1 MGTDVAAGTQD
12 SAALS
17 KIRHDLKTPLNQII
31 GYAEMLLEDAGA
43 AQCGDAETSLR
54 RLLDSAQAC
63 LEVQNR
69 LLGRNPQEVRAEHL
83 SELKE
88 DQTARSMYM
97 GEILSELRVNQAPEE
112 WADDLDRLSTAASHL
127 GTLAREAPARWA
139 QSAAP
144 LRTEPQSTEPGS
156 SAGNGSENQTA
167 RGHSKRD
174 AAGTS
179 QTAARQKAR
188 RTERPEA
195 ALWLPGS
202 DSAATADEPHRRSGG
217 RILVVDD
224 NAANR
229 DMLTRRLDRE
239 GYSVDAAANGREALA
254 KLEAENFDLV
264 LLDIVM
270 PELDGFAVL
279 QSIRADPRWQEVAV
293 IMISALD
300 EIRSVVRCIEM
311 GAEDYLPKPF
321 DPVLL
326 RARIGAILDRKR
338 MRDEE
343 RLRTAQVQSALQE
356 AERQKRVA
364 EDTLRNILPGKIAQ
378 QLQSSG
384 TVEPMYFEDV
394 TIGFTDFVG
403 FTLAT
408 EKLAA
413 EEIVGLLHE
422 YFTAFDRIVARYG
435 LEKMKTIG
443 DSYMFASG
451 MPDRRP
457 SHPVDAVLAALEMVE
472 AVKTMA
478 RPKEGIE
485 WQMRVGLHTGPV
497 IAGVVGI
504 HKFAFDVW
512 GDSVNFSSRLE
523 SSGAPNRVNLSERTY
538 SRVKDFIRCTP
549 RGRVTTKDGREVD
562 MFFADGVYDKLID
575 SVEEGIPA
583 AFARRYR
590 IYFQQPVRA
599 FPGYLLR

>member
-1 MGTDVAAGTQD
+1 METEIVEGPLAP
-12 SAALS
+12 AALS
-17 KIRHDLKTPLNQII
+17 KIRHDLKTPLNHII
-31 GYAEMLLEDAGA
+31 GYAEMLLEDAEA
-43 AQCGDAETSLR
+43 AGRAEAETALR
-54 RLLDSAQAC
+54 RLLDSAQTC
-63 LEVQNR
+63 LEVQGR
-69 LLGRNPQEVRAEHL
+69 LLTREPEELRPEHFQ
-83 SELKE
+83 ELKE
-88 DQTARSMYM
+88 DQTARSVYM
-97 GEILSELRVNQAPEE
+97 GEILAELRAEPASRE
-112 WADDLDRLSTAASHL
+112 WAQDLDKLGIAVCNLGMLAEKVSAKWTQGENPPVEAS
-127 GTLAREAPARWA
+127 APRVEG
-139 QSAAP
+139 P
-144 LRTEPQSTEPGS
+144 VP
-156 SAGNGSENQTA
+156 
-167 RGHSKRD
+167 
-174 AAGTS
+174 
-179 QTAARQKAR
+179 
-188 RTERPEA
+188 

-202 DSAATADEPHRRSGG
+202 EAESEPRARTGG

-224 NAANR
+224 NAGNR
-229 DMLTRRLDRE
+229 DMLSRRLERE
-239 GYSVDAAANGREALA
+239 GYSVDTAENGREALE
-254 KLEAENFDLV
+254 KLEAGGFDLV

-279 QSIRADPRWQEVAV
+279 QSIRAHQRWKEVAV

-338 MRDEE
+338 LRDEE
-343 RLRTAQVQSALQE
+343 RLRTAQMERAFQE
-356 AERQKRVA
+356 AERQKLVA
-364 EDTLRNILPGKIAQ
+364 EAMLRNILPGKVAAE
-378 QLQSSG
+378 LQSLG
-384 TVEPMYFEDV
+384 TVQPMYFEDV

-422 YFTAFDRIVARYG
+422 YFTAFDRIVSRYG

-443 DSYMFASG
+443 DSYMFVSG

-472 AVKTMA
+472 TVRTMA
-478 RPKEGIE
+478 RPEEGIE

-512 GDSVNFSSRLE
+512 GDSVNFSSRME

-538 SRVKDFIRCTP
+538 SRVKDFVRCTP
-549 RGRVTTKDGREVD
+549 RGRVITKDGREAD
-562 MFFADGVYDKLID
+562 MFFAEGVYEKLID
-575 SVEEGIPA
+575 SVVEGIPA

-590 IYFQQPVRA
+590 IYFQQAVRA
-599 FPGYLLR
+599 FPSFLLQPESRP

>member
-1 MGTDVAAGTQD
+1 METEVAAPSAR

-17 KIRHDLKTPLNQII
+17 KIRHDFKTPLNQII
-31 GYAEMLLEDAGA
+31 GYAEMLLEDATA
-43 AQCGDAETSLR
+43 AGRTSAASALR
-54 RLLDSAQAC
+54 RLVDSAQAC
-63 LEVQNR
+63 LEVQER
-69 LLGRNPQEVRAEHL
+69 LLIPQPDAQVAAHL
-83 SELKE
+83 AELKE
-88 DQTARSMYM
+88 DQTGRSIYM
-97 GEILSELRVNQAPEE
+97 QEILRELRADPASGE
-112 WADDLDRLSTAASHL
+112 WTQDLDK
-127 GTLAREAPARWA
+127 LAVAVSNLEALA
-139 QSAAP
+139 QDAP
-144 LRTEPQSTEPGS
+144 LRWQPSLEPGPAAIAEVHNS
-156 SAGNGSENQTA
+156 APMNGTHAGAPSTPLLTELSAGVSE
-167 RGHSKRD
+167 S
-174 AAGTS
+174 
-179 QTAARQKAR
+179 
-188 RTERPEA
+188 RTERNA
-195 ALWLPGS
+195 VA
-202 DSAATADEPHRRSGG
+202 GG

-229 DMLTRRLDRE
+229 DMLSRRLERE
-239 GYSVDAAANGREALA
+239 GCSVDTAANGLEALD
-254 KLEAENFDLV
+254 KLQSGSFDLV

-279 QSIRADPRWQEVAV
+279 QRIRADARWKEVAV

-300 EIRSVVRCIEM
+300 EIKSVVRCIEM

-338 MRDEE
+338 LRDEE
-343 RLRTAQVQSALQE
+343 RLRTAQMETAFQE

-364 EDTLRNILPGKIAQ
+364 EEMLRNILPAKIAGE
-378 QLQSSG
+378 LQDRGS
-384 TVEPMYFEDV
+384 VEPMYFEDV

-422 YFTAFDRIVARYG
+422 YFTAFDRIVSRYG
-435 LEKMKTIG
+435 LEKLKTIG
-443 DSYMFASG
+443 DSYMFVSG

-472 AVKTMA
+472 VVRKMA
-478 RPKEGIE
+478 RPDEGIE
-485 WQMRVGLHTGPV
+485 WQMRVGLHTGPL

-512 GDSVNFSSRLE
+512 GDSVNFSSRIE

-549 RGRVTTKDGREVD
+549 RGRIVTKDGREAD
-562 MFFADGVYDKLID
+562 MFFADGIHEKLTD
-575 SVEEGIPA
+575 SPVDGVPS

-590 IYFQQPVRA
+590 IYFQQNVRA
-599 FPGYLLR
+599 FPAFLLPTR

>member
-1 MGTDVAAGTQD
+1 MEIELVPGAQEA
-12 SAALS
+12 SALS
-17 KIRHDLKTPLNQII
+17 APAVLKKIRHDLKTPLNQII
-31 GYAEMLLEDAGA
+31 GYAEMLLEDAAGRSE
-43 AQCGDAETSLR
+43 AETALR

-63 LEVQNR
+63 LEVQSR
-69 LLGRNPQEVRAEHL
+69 LLTRQPEELRPEHFQ
-83 SELKE
+83 ELKE
-88 DQTARSMYM
+88 DQTARSVYM
-97 GEILSELRVNQAPEE
+97 GEILAELRAEPASEE
-112 WADDLDRLSTAASHL
+112 WAHDLDRLGIAVSNL
-127 GTLAREAPARWA
+127 GTLAHRLSAQGTLVEDAGPLEAPI
-139 QSAAP
+139 AP
-144 LRTEPQSTEPGS
+144 
-156 SAGNGSENQTA
+156 
-167 RGHSKRD
+167 
-174 AAGTS
+174 
-179 QTAARQKAR
+179 
-188 RTERPEA
+188 
-195 ALWLPGS
+195 LWLPGS
-202 DSAATADEPHRRSGG
+202 ESSGAAQPGNEPTARAGG

-224 NAANR
+224 NAGNR
-229 DMLTRRLDRE
+229 DMLSRRLERE
-239 GYSVDAAANGREALA
+239 GYSVDTAEDGRQALE
-254 KLEAENFDLV
+254 KLETGSFDLV

-279 QSIRADPRWQEVAV
+279 QSIRANQRWKEVAV

-300 EIRSVVRCIEM
+300 EIKSVVRCIEM

-338 MRDEE
+338 LRDEE
-343 RLRTAQVQSALQE
+343 RLRTAQVETALQE
-356 AERQKRVA
+356 AERQKQVA
-364 EDTLRNILPGKIAQ
+364 EGMLRNILPAKIAQ
-378 QLQSSG
+378 ELQSAG

-403 FTLAT
+403 FTIAT

-422 YFTAFDRIVARYG
+422 YFTAFDRIVSRYG

-443 DSYMFASG
+443 DSYMFVSG

-472 AVKTMA
+472 TVRTMA
-478 RPKEGIE
+478 RPNEGIE

-512 GDSVNFSSRLE
+512 GDSVNFSSRME

-538 SRVKDFIRCTP
+538 SRVKDFVRCTP
-549 RGRVTTKDGREVD
+549 RGRVLTKDGREAE
-562 MFFADGVYDKLID
+562 MFFADGVYEKLID
-575 SVEEGIPA
+575 AGVEGIPG

-590 IYFQQPVRA
+590 IYFQRAVHA
-599 FPGYLLR
+599 FPAFLLRPESHP

>member
-1 MGTDVAAGTQD
+1 MEIEIAAGPPG
-12 SAALS
+12 SASLS

-31 GYAEMLLEDAGA
+31 GYGEMLLEDAGA
-43 AQCGDAETSLR
+43 AGRVDAETALR

-63 LEVQNR
+63 LEVQHR
-69 LLGRNPQEVRAEHL
+69 LLTKEPDELRAEHFE
-83 SELKE
+83 ELKE
-88 DQTARSMYM
+88 DQTARSVYM
-97 GEILSELRVNQAPEE
+97 AEILAELRAEPASSE
-112 WADDLDRLSTAASHL
+112 WAGDLDRLGTAVSNL
-127 GTLAREAPARWA
+127 GTLAREAPGKWTQAE
-139 QSAAP
+139 QQQVDAP
-144 LRTEPQSTEPGS
+144 RVAVPEP
-156 SAGNGSENQTA
+156 
-167 RGHSKRD
+167 
-174 AAGTS
+174 
-179 QTAARQKAR
+179 
-188 RTERPEA
+188 
-195 ALWLPGS
+195 ALWLPEPESAIVS
-202 DSAATADEPHRRSGG
+202 DDAARRVPPVGG

-229 DMLTRRLDRE
+229 DMLSRRLYRE
-239 GYSVDAAANGREALA
+239 GYSVETASNGREALQ
-254 KLEAENFDLV
+254 KLEDGGFDLV

-279 QSIRADPRWQEVAV
+279 QRIRAEPRWKEVAV
-293 IMISALD
+293 IMISAVD
-300 EIRSVVRCIEM
+300 EIHSVVRCIEM

-338 MRDEE
+338 LRDEE
-343 RLRTAQVQSALQE
+343 RLRTAQMETAFKE
-356 AERQKRVA
+356 AKRQKQVS
-364 EDTLRNILPGKIAQ
+364 EDMLRNILPAKIADE
-378 QLQSSG
+378 LQNRG

-422 YFTAFDRIVARYG
+422 YFTAFDRIVSRYG

-443 DSYMFASG
+443 DSYMFVSG

-472 AVKTMA
+472 TVRAMA
-478 RPKEGIE
+478 RPEEGIE

-512 GDSVNFSSRLE
+512 GDSVNFSSRVE

-538 SRVKDFIRCTP
+538 SRVKDFVRCTP
-549 RGRVTTKDGREVD
+549 RGRVHTKDGREVD
-562 MFFADGVYDKLID
+562 MFFVDGVYDKLID
-575 SVEEGIPA
+575 TSVEGIPS

-590 IYFQQPVRA
+590 IYFQQPVRSFPA
-599 FPGYLLR
+599 FLLNPSLPGEVR

>member
-1 MGTDVAAGTQD
+1 MKTEIAEGPLAPG
-12 SAALS
+12 ALS

-31 GYAEMLLEDAGA
+31 GYAEMLLEDAEA
-43 AQCGDAETSLR
+43 AGRAEAETALR

-63 LEVQNR
+63 LEVQGR
-69 LLGRNPQEVRAEHL
+69 LLTREPEELRPEHFQ
-83 SELKE
+83 ELKE
-88 DQTARSMYM
+88 DQTARSVYM
-97 GEILSELRVNQAPEE
+97 GEILAELRAAPASQE
-112 WADDLDRLSTAASHL
+112 WSQDLDRLGSAVCNLGMLAEQVSARWTQGEDPPAGAPNVKPDTAP
-127 GTLAREAPARWA
+127 RVEAPV
-139 QSAAP
+139 P
-144 LRTEPQSTEPGS
+144 
-156 SAGNGSENQTA
+156 
-167 RGHSKRD
+167 
-174 AAGTS
+174 
-179 QTAARQKAR
+179 
-188 RTERPEA
+188 

-202 DSAATADEPHRRSGG
+202 ELTGGPEPETKPRARTGG

-224 NAANR
+224 NAGNR
-229 DMLTRRLDRE
+229 DMLSRRLERE
-239 GYSVDAAANGREALA
+239 GYSVDTAENGRQALE
-254 KLEAENFDLV
+254 KLEAGGFDLV

-279 QSIRADPRWQEVAV
+279 QSIRANQRWKEVAV

-338 MRDEE
+338 LRDEE
-343 RLRTAQVQSALQE
+343 RLRTAQMERAFQE
-356 AERQKRVA
+356 AERQKLVA
-364 EDTLRNILPGKIAQ
+364 EAMLRNILPGKVAAE
-378 QLQSSG
+378 LQSLG
-384 TVEPMYFEDV
+384 TVQPMYFEDV

-422 YFTAFDRIVARYG
+422 YFTAFDRIVSRYG

-443 DSYMFASG
+443 DSYMFVSG

-472 AVKTMA
+472 TVRTMA
-478 RPKEGIE
+478 RPEEGID

-512 GDSVNFSSRLE
+512 GDSVNFSSRME

-538 SRVKDFIRCTP
+538 SRVKDFVRCTP
-549 RGRVTTKDGREVD
+549 RGRVITKDGREAD
-562 MFFADGVYDKLID
+562 MFFAEGVYDKLID
-575 SVEEGIPA
+575 SGVEGIPA

-599 FPGYLLR
+599 FPAFLLRPESRP

>member
-1 MGTDVAAGTQD
+1 METELVPGAQEASALSAPAALKAP
-12 SAALS
+12 AALS

-31 GYAEMLLEDAGA
+31 GYAEMLLEDVAGRA
-43 AQCGDAETSLR
+43 EAETALR

-63 LEVQNR
+63 LEVQSR
-69 LLGRNPQEVRAEHL
+69 LLTREPEELRPEHFQ
-83 SELKE
+83 ELKE
-88 DQTARSMYM
+88 DQTARSVYM
-97 GEILSELRVNQAPEE
+97 GEILAELRAEPASEE
-112 WADDLDRLSTAASHL
+112 WAHDLDRLGIAVSNL
-127 GTLAREAPARWA
+127 GTLAHRLSAHGTLVEDAPALEA
-139 QSAAP
+139 QVAP
-144 LRTEPQSTEPGS
+144 
-156 SAGNGSENQTA
+156 
-167 RGHSKRD
+167 
-174 AAGTS
+174 
-179 QTAARQKAR
+179 
-188 RTERPEA
+188 
-195 ALWLPGS
+195 LWLPGS
-202 DSAATADEPHRRSGG
+202 ESTGAAQPETEPTSRAGG

-224 NAANR
+224 NAGNR
-229 DMLTRRLDRE
+229 DMLSRRLERE
-239 GYSVDAAANGREALA
+239 GYSVEAAEDGRQALE
-254 KLEAENFDLV
+254 KLETGSFDLV

-279 QSIRADPRWQEVAV
+279 QNIRANQRWKEVAV

-300 EIRSVVRCIEM
+300 EIKSVVRCIEM

-338 MRDEE
+338 LRDEE
-343 RLRTAQVQSALQE
+343 RLRTAQVETALQE
-356 AERQKRVA
+356 AERQKHVA
-364 EDTLRNILPGKIAQ
+364 EGMLRNILPAKIAQ
-378 QLQSSG
+378 ELQSAG

-403 FTLAT
+403 FTIAT

-422 YFTAFDRIVARYG
+422 YFTAFDRIVSRYG

-443 DSYMFASG
+443 DSYMFVSG

-472 AVKTMA
+472 TVRTMA
-478 RPKEGIE
+478 KPNEGIE

-512 GDSVNFSSRLE
+512 GDSVNFSSRME

-538 SRVKDFIRCTP
+538 SRVKDFVRCTP
-549 RGRVTTKDGREVD
+549 RGRVLTKDGREAE
-562 MFFADGVYDKLID
+562 MFFADGVYEKLID
-575 SVEEGIPA
+575 AGVEGIPA

-590 IYFQQPVRA
+590 IYFKQAVRA
-599 FPGYLLR
+599 FPAFLLRQESHP

>member
-1 MGTDVAAGTQD
+1 MPGAQESSAL
-12 SAALS
+12 SAPAALK

-31 GYAEMLLEDAGA
+31 GYAEMLLEDAAGRTE
-43 AQCGDAETSLR
+43 AETALR

-63 LEVQNR
+63 LEVQSR
-69 LLGRNPQEVRAEHL
+69 LLTRQPEELRPEHFQ
-83 SELKE
+83 ELKE
-88 DQTARSMYM
+88 DQTARSVYM
-97 GEILSELRVNQAPEE
+97 GEILAELRAEPASEE
-112 WADDLDRLSTAASHL
+112 WTHDLDRLGIAVSNL
-127 GTLAREAPARWA
+127 GTLAHRLSA
-139 QSAAP
+139 Q
-144 LRTEPQSTEPGS
+144 
-156 SAGNGSENQTA
+156 
-167 RGHSKRD
+167 
-174 AAGTS
+174 GTLV
-179 QTAARQKAR
+179 
-188 RTERPEA
+188 EDVPVPEA
-195 ALWLPGS
+195 AIAPLWLPGS
-202 DSAATADEPHRRSGG
+202 ESTGAAQPGTEPTPRAGG

-224 NAANR
+224 NAGNR
-229 DMLTRRLDRE
+229 DMLSRRLERE
-239 GYSVDAAANGREALA
+239 GYFVDTAEDGRQALE
-254 KLEAENFDLV
+254 KLETGSFDLV

-279 QSIRADPRWQEVAV
+279 QSIRANQRWKEVAV

-300 EIRSVVRCIEM
+300 EIKSVVRCIEM

-338 MRDEE
+338 LRDEE
-343 RLRTAQVQSALQE
+343 RLRTAQVETALQE
-356 AERQKRVA
+356 AERQKQVA
-364 EDTLRNILPGKIAQ
+364 EGMLRNILPAKIAQ
-378 QLQSSG
+378 ELQSAG

-403 FTLAT
+403 FTIAT

-422 YFTAFDRIVARYG
+422 YFTAFDRIVSRYG

-443 DSYMFASG
+443 DSYMFVSG

-472 AVKTMA
+472 TVRSMA
-478 RPKEGIE
+478 RPNEGIE

-512 GDSVNFSSRLE
+512 GDSVNFSSRME
-523 SSGAPNRVNLSERTY
+523 SGGAPNRVNLSERTY
-538 SRVKDFIRCTP
+538 SRVKDFVRCTP
-549 RGRVTTKDGREVD
+549 RGRVLTKDGREAE
-562 MFFADGVYDKLID
+562 MFFADGVYEKLID
-575 SVEEGIPA
+575 AGVEGIPA

-590 IYFQQPVRA
+590 IYFQQAVRA
-599 FPGYLLR
+599 FPAFLLRQESHP

>member
-1 MGTDVAAGTQD
+1 METELADGPQASAALSAPPD
-12 SAALS
+12 ILAPAALS
-17 KIRHDLKTPLNQII
+17 KIRHDFKTPLNQII

-43 AQCGDAETSLR
+43 AGRADAETSLR

-63 LEVQNR
+63 LEVQGR
-69 LLGRNPQEVRAEHL
+69 LLTRQPEELRPEHFQ
-83 SELKE
+83 ELKE
-88 DQTARSMYM
+88 DQTARSVYM
-97 GEILSELRVNQAPEE
+97 KEILAELRAEPASQE
-112 WADDLDRLSTAASHL
+112 WAQDLDKL
-127 GTLAREAPARWA
+127 GIAVGNLGMLARKVSSAWTQTEDEASPVEAPT
-139 QSAAP
+139 P
-144 LRTEPQSTEPGS
+144 V
-156 SAGNGSENQTA
+156 
-167 RGHSKRD
+167 
-174 AAGTS
+174 
-179 QTAARQKAR
+179 
-188 RTERPEA
+188 
-195 ALWLPGS
+195 LWLPGS
-202 DSAATADEPHRRSGG
+202 DSAAAAEPGTARAGG

-224 NAANR
+224 NAGNR
-229 DMLTRRLDRE
+229 DMLSRRLERE
-239 GYSVDAAANGREALA
+239 GYSVDTAENGRKALE
-254 KLEAENFDLV
+254 KLEAGGFDLV

-279 QSIRADPRWQEVAV
+279 QSIRANQRWKEVAV

-338 MRDEE
+338 LRDEE
-343 RLRTAQVQSALQE
+343 RLRTVQMETAFQE
-356 AERQKRVA
+356 AERQKQVA
-364 EDTLRNILPGKIAQ
+364 ETMLRNILPAKIAEE
-378 QLQSSG
+378 LQSLGS
-384 TVEPMYFEDV
+384 VEPMYFEDV

-413 EEIVGLLHE
+413 EEIVGFLNE
-422 YFTAFDRIVARYG
+422 YFTAFDRIVSRYG

-443 DSYMFASG
+443 DSYMFVSG

-472 AVKTMA
+472 AVRTMA
-478 RPKEGIE
+478 RPQEGIE

-512 GDSVNFSSRLE
+512 GDSVNFSSRME

-538 SRVKDFIRCTP
+538 SRVKDFVRCTP
-549 RGRVTTKDGREVD
+549 RGRVVTKDGREAD
-562 MFFADGVYDKLID
+562 MFFAEGVHEKLID
-575 SVEEGIPA
+575 SGVEGIPA

-590 IYFQQPVRA
+590 IYFQQAVRA
-599 FPGYLLR
+599 FPAFLLR

>member
-1 MGTDVAAGTQD
+1 METELAPGVPGAAQL
-12 SAALS
+12 SAPAALK

-31 GYAEMLLEDAGA
+31 GYAEMLLEDAAGR
-43 AQCGDAETSLR
+43 AEAEIALR

-63 LEVQNR
+63 LEAQSR
-69 LLGRNPQEVRAEHL
+69 LLTREADQLQPEHFQ
-83 SELKE
+83 ELKE
-88 DQTARSMYM
+88 DQTARSVYM
-97 GEILSELRVNQAPEE
+97 GEILAELRAEPASEE
-112 WADDLDRLSTAASHL
+112 WAHDLDRLGIAVSNL
-127 GTLAREAPARWA
+127 GTLAHQLSAQGTLLQDSPPTEAPII
-139 QSAAP
+139 QMPLTEAP
-144 LRTEPQSTEPGS
+144 VTP
-156 SAGNGSENQTA
+156 
-167 RGHSKRD
+167 
-174 AAGTS
+174 
-179 QTAARQKAR
+179 
-188 RTERPEA
+188 
-195 ALWLPGS
+195 LWLPGS
-202 DSAATADEPHRRSGG
+202 ESAGVLQPETNRMAHTGG

-224 NAANR
+224 NAGNR
-229 DMLTRRLDRE
+229 DMLSRRLERE
-239 GYSVDAAANGREALA
+239 GYSVDTAEDGRQALL
-254 KLEAENFDLV
+254 KLEAGSFDLV

-279 QSIRADPRWQEVAV
+279 QSIRSNQRWKEIAV

-300 EIRSVVRCIEM
+300 EIKSVVRCIEM

-338 MRDEE
+338 LRDEE
-343 RLRTAQVQSALQE
+343 RMRTAQVETALQE
-356 AERQKRVA
+356 AERQKQVA
-364 EDTLRNILPGKIAQ
+364 EGMLRNILPAKIAQ
-378 QLQSSG
+378 ELQSAG

-403 FTLAT
+403 FTVAT

-422 YFTAFDRIVARYG
+422 YFTAFDRIVSRYG

-443 DSYMFASG
+443 DSYMFVSG

-472 AVKTMA
+472 TVRTMA
-478 RPKEGIE
+478 RPIEDIE

-512 GDSVNFSSRLE
+512 GDSVNFSSRME

-538 SRVKDFIRCTP
+538 SRVKDFVRCTP
-549 RGRVTTKDGREVD
+549 RGRVLTKDGREAD
-562 MFFADGVYDKLID
+562 MFFAEGVHEKLID
-575 SVEEGIPA
+575 EGVEGIPA

-599 FPGYLLR
+599 FPPFLLRP

>member
-1 MGTDVAAGTQD
+1 MGTEIAAGSSE
-12 SAALS
+12 SAVLSPPVLS

-31 GYAEMLLEDAGA
+31 GYAEMLLEDAEA
-43 AQCGDAETSLR
+43 AGRVEAETALR

-63 LEVQNR
+63 LEVQQR
-69 LLGRNPQEVRAEHL
+69 LLTRQPEELRAEHL
-83 SELKE
+83 QELKE
-88 DQTARSMYM
+88 DQTARSVYM
-97 GEILSELRVNQAPEE
+97 AEILAELRAEPASPE
-112 WADDLDRLSTAASHL
+112 WAGDVERLGIAVSNL
-127 GTLAREAPARWA
+127 GMLAREVPAKWTHAAEPEPAAPQVDFQEPALWIPGSEAPADATTNR
-139 QSAAP
+139 
-144 LRTEPQSTEPGS
+144 
-156 SAGNGSENQTA
+156 NG
-167 RGHSKRD
+167 
-174 AAGTS
+174 
-179 QTAARQKAR
+179 
-188 RTERPEA
+188 
-195 ALWLPGS
+195 
-202 DSAATADEPHRRSGG
+202 RSGG

-229 DMLTRRLDRE
+229 DMLSRRLDRE
-239 GYSVDAAANGREALA
+239 GYSVDTAANGREALD
-254 KLEAENFDLV
+254 KLEAGGFDLV

-279 QSIRADPRWQEVAV
+279 QSIRANVRWNEVAV

-338 MRDEE
+338 LRDEE
-343 RLRTAQVQSALQE
+343 RLRTAQMETAFQE
-356 AERQKRVA
+356 AERQKHVA
-364 EDTLRNILPGKIAQ
+364 EEMLRNILPAKIAGE
-378 QLQSSG
+378 LQSRG

-422 YFTAFDRIVARYG
+422 YFTAFDRIVSRYG

-443 DSYMFASG
+443 DSYMFVCG

-472 AVKTMA
+472 TVRAMS
-478 RPKEGIE
+478 RPEEGIE

-549 RGRVTTKDGREVD
+549 RGRVVTKDGREAD
-562 MFFADGVYDKLID
+562 MFFADGVHEKLID
-575 SVEEGIPA
+575 SSAEGIPA

-590 IYFQQPVRA
+590 IYFQQAVRA
-599 FPGYLLR
+599 FPAFLLRPPSHP

>member
-1 MGTDVAAGTQD
+1 MATEIAANSLEAMSF
-12 SAALS
+12 SATALS

-31 GYAEMLLEDAGA
+31 GYAEMMLEDADAGGRLEA
-43 AQCGDAETSLR
+43 ATALR
-54 RLLDSAQAC
+54 RLLDSAHAS
-63 LEVQNR
+63 LEVQER
-69 LLGRNPQEVRAEHL
+69 LLARQP
-83 SELKE
+83 E
-88 DQTARSMYM
+88 DLRSQHF
-97 GEILSELRVNQAPEE
+97 SELREQQAARCADMEE
-112 WADDLDRLSTAASHL
+112 VLIGLRAETASQAWSEDVDRLRRAISNLGMLARQVPRKWTHETEPVAAASP
-127 GTLAREAPARWA
+127 TDPEAVPLPAT
-139 QSAAP
+139 AP
-144 LRTEPQSTEPGS
+144 LKTQEPV
-156 SAGNGSENQTA
+156 
-167 RGHSKRD
+167 
-174 AAGTS
+174 
-179 QTAARQKAR
+179 
-188 RTERPEA
+188 
-195 ALWLPGS
+195 LWLPGS
-202 DSAATADEPHRRSGG
+202 ESAADFEPNARTGG

-224 NAANR
+224 NAGNR
-229 DMLTRRLDRE
+229 DMLSRRLDRE
-239 GYSVDAAANGREALA
+239 GYSVDTAANGREALE
-254 KLEAENFDLV
+254 KLGAGGFDLV

-270 PELDGFAVL
+270 PELDGFTVL
-279 QSIRADPRWQEVAV
+279 QSIRADSRWKEVAV
-293 IMISALD
+293 IMISAVD

-338 MRDEE
+338 LRDAE
-343 RLRTAQVQSALQE
+343 RSRTAQMETAFQE
-356 AERQKRVA
+356 AERQKHVA
-364 EDTLRNILPGKIAQ
+364 EDMLRNILPVKIAQ
-378 QLQSSG
+378 ELQSRG

-422 YFTAFDRIVARYG
+422 YFTAFDHIVSRYG

-443 DSYMFASG
+443 DSYMFVSG

-472 AVKTMA
+472 TVRTMA
-478 RPKEGIE
+478 RPEEGIE

-512 GDSVNFSSRLE
+512 GDSVNFSSRIE

-538 SRVKDFIRCTP
+538 SRVKDFVRCTP
-549 RGRVTTKDGREVD
+549 RGRVVTKDGRETD
-562 MFFADGVYDKLID
+562 MFFADGIHEKLID
-575 SVEEGIPA
+575 SSADGIPG

-590 IYFQQPVRA
+590 IYFQQAVRA
-599 FPGYLLR
+599 FPAFLLRAESSGYQRV

>member
-1 MGTDVAAGTQD
+1 METEIVEGPLAP
-12 SAALS
+12 AALS
-17 KIRHDLKTPLNQII
+17 KIRHDLKTPLNHII
-31 GYAEMLLEDAGA
+31 GYAEMLLEDAESAGRA
-43 AQCGDAETSLR
+43 EAETALR
-54 RLLDSAQAC
+54 RLLDSAQTC
-63 LEVQNR
+63 LEVQGR
-69 LLGRNPQEVRAEHL
+69 LLTREPEELRPEHFQ
-83 SELKE
+83 ELKE
-88 DQTARSMYM
+88 DQTARSVYM
-97 GEILSELRVNQAPEE
+97 GEILAELRAEPASPE
-112 WADDLDRLSTAASHL
+112 WGQDLDKLGIAVCNLGMLAEKVSARWTPSDAPPAEAS
-127 GTLAREAPARWA
+127 APRVEAPV
-139 QSAAP
+139 Q
-144 LRTEPQSTEPGS
+144 
-156 SAGNGSENQTA
+156 
-167 RGHSKRD
+167 
-174 AAGTS
+174 
-179 QTAARQKAR
+179 
-188 RTERPEA
+188 

-202 DSAATADEPHRRSGG
+202 EPEAELRARTSG

-224 NAANR
+224 NAGNR
-229 DMLTRRLDRE
+229 DMLSRRLERE
-239 GYSVDAAANGREALA
+239 GYSVDTAENGRAALE
-254 KLEAENFDLV
+254 KLETGAFDLV

-279 QSIRADPRWQEVAV
+279 QSIRANQRWKEVAV

-338 MRDEE
+338 LRDEE
-343 RLRTAQVQSALQE
+343 RLRTAQMETAFQE
-356 AERQKRVA
+356 AERQKLVA
-364 EDTLRNILPGKIAQ
+364 ETMLRNILPGKIAEE
-378 QLQSSG
+378 LQSLG
-384 TVEPMYFEDV
+384 TVQPMYFEDV

-422 YFTAFDRIVARYG
+422 YFTAFDRIVSRYG

-443 DSYMFASG
+443 DSYMFVSG

-472 AVKTMA
+472 TVRTMA
-478 RPKEGIE
+478 RPEEGIE

-512 GDSVNFSSRLE
+512 GDSVNFSSRME

-538 SRVKDFIRCTP
+538 SRVKDFVRCTP
-549 RGRVTTKDGREVD
+549 RGRVITKDGREAD
-562 MFFADGVYDKLID
+562 MFFAEGVYEKLID
-575 SVEEGIPA
+575 SGVEGIPA

-599 FPGYLLR
+599 FPAFLLRPGC

>member
-1 MGTDVAAGTQD
+1 METEIVEGPLAP
-12 SAALS
+12 AALS
-17 KIRHDLKTPLNQII
+17 KIRHDLKTPLNHII
-31 GYAEMLLEDAGA
+31 GYAEMLLEDAESAGRA
-43 AQCGDAETSLR
+43 EAETALR
-54 RLLDSAQAC
+54 RLLDSAQTC
-63 LEVQNR
+63 LEVQGR
-69 LLGRNPQEVRAEHL
+69 LLTREPEELRPEHFQ
-83 SELKE
+83 ELKE
-88 DQTARSMYM
+88 DQTARSAYM
-97 GEILSELRVNQAPEE
+97 SEILAELRAEPASPE
-112 WADDLDRLSTAASHL
+112 WAQDLDKLGIAVCNLGMLAEKVSARWTQGENPPVVAS
-127 GTLAREAPARWA
+127 APRVEAPV
-139 QSAAP
+139 P
-144 LRTEPQSTEPGS
+144 
-156 SAGNGSENQTA
+156 
-167 RGHSKRD
+167 
-174 AAGTS
+174 
-179 QTAARQKAR
+179 
-188 RTERPEA
+188 

-202 DSAATADEPHRRSGG
+202 EPETELRARTSG

-224 NAANR
+224 NAGNR
-229 DMLTRRLDRE
+229 DMLSRRLERE
-239 GYSVDAAANGREALA
+239 GYSVDTAENGRAALE
-254 KLEAENFDLV
+254 KLETGAFDLV

-279 QSIRADPRWQEVAV
+279 QSIRANQRWKEVAV

-338 MRDEE
+338 LRDEE
-343 RLRTAQVQSALQE
+343 RLRTAQMETAFQE
-356 AERQKRVA
+356 AERQKLVA
-364 EDTLRNILPGKIAQ
+364 EAMLRNILPGKVAAE
-378 QLQSSG
+378 LQSLG
-384 TVEPMYFEDV
+384 TVQPMYFEDV

-422 YFTAFDRIVARYG
+422 YFTAFDRIVSRYG

-443 DSYMFASG
+443 DSYMFVSG

-472 AVKTMA
+472 TVRTMA
-478 RPKEGIE
+478 RPDEGIE

-512 GDSVNFSSRLE
+512 GDSVNFSSRME

-538 SRVKDFIRCTP
+538 SRVKDFVRCTP
-549 RGRVTTKDGREVD
+549 RGRVITKDGREAD
-562 MFFADGVYDKLID
+562 MFFAEGVYEKLID
-575 SVEEGIPA
+575 SGVEGIPA

-590 IYFQQPVRA
+590 IYFQQAVRA
-599 FPGYLLR
+599 FPAFLLPSSA

>member
-1 MGTDVAAGTQD
+1 METELAPGIPEAAALKAP
-12 SAALS
+12 AALS
-17 KIRHDLKTPLNQII
+17 KIRHDFKTPLNQII
-31 GYAEMLLEDAGA
+31 GYAEMLLEDAAGRTE
-43 AQCGDAETSLR
+43 AETALR

-63 LEVQNR
+63 LEMQSR
-69 LLGRNPQEVRAEHL
+69 LLTREPEELRPEHFQ
-83 SELKE
+83 ELKE
-88 DQTARSMYM
+88 DQTARSVYM
-97 GEILSELRVNQAPEE
+97 GEILAELRAEPASEE
-112 WADDLDRLSTAASHL
+112 WAHDLDRLGIAVSNLGALAHRLSAE
-127 GTLAREAPARWA
+127 GTLAEDAPPLEAPVT
-139 QSAAP
+139 P
-144 LRTEPQSTEPGS
+144 
-156 SAGNGSENQTA
+156 
-167 RGHSKRD
+167 
-174 AAGTS
+174 
-179 QTAARQKAR
+179 
-188 RTERPEA
+188 
-195 ALWLPGS
+195 LWLPGS
-202 DSAATADEPHRRSGG
+202 ESASVPQPGTEPTARTGG

-224 NAANR
+224 NAGNR
-229 DMLTRRLDRE
+229 DMLSRRLERE
-239 GYSVDAAANGREALA
+239 GYTVDTAENGRQALE
-254 KLEAENFDLV
+254 KLEAGSFDLV

-279 QSIRADPRWQEVAV
+279 QSIRANQRWKEVAV

-300 EIRSVVRCIEM
+300 EIKSVVRCIEM

-338 MRDEE
+338 LRDEE
-343 RLRTAQVQSALQE
+343 RLRTAQVETAFQE
-356 AERQKRVA
+356 AERQKHAA
-364 EDTLRNILPGKIAQ
+364 EGMLRNILPAKIAQ
-378 QLQSSG
+378 ELQSAG

-403 FTLAT
+403 FTIAT

-422 YFTAFDRIVARYG
+422 YFTAFDRIVSRYG

-443 DSYMFASG
+443 DSYMFVSG

-472 AVKTMA
+472 TVRAMA
-478 RPKEGIE
+478 RPDEGIE

-512 GDSVNFSSRLE
+512 GDSVNFSSRME

-538 SRVKDFIRCTP
+538 SRVKDFVRCTP
-549 RGRVTTKDGREVD
+549 RGRVLTKDGREAD
-562 MFFADGVYDKLID
+562 MFFAEGVYEKLID
-575 SVEEGIPA
+575 AGVEGIPA

-599 FPGYLLR
+599 FPAFLLRPAFPDPNKALSRCP

>member
-1 MGTDVAAGTQD
+1 MEAEIVEGPLAP
-12 SAALS
+12 AALS

-31 GYAEMLLEDAGA
+31 GYAEMLLEDAESAGRA
-43 AQCGDAETSLR
+43 EAETSLR

-63 LEVQNR
+63 LEVQGR
-69 LLGRNPQEVRAEHL
+69 LLTREPEELKPEHFQ
-83 SELKE
+83 ELKE
-88 DQTARSMYM
+88 DQTARSVYM
-97 GEILSELRVNQAPEE
+97 GEILAELRTERVSEE
-112 WADDLDRLSTAASHL
+112 WTQDLDKLGIAVSNLGILAEKVSAKWTHGDAAP
-127 GTLAREAPARWA
+127 AEAPAPRVE
-139 QSAAP
+139 AP
-144 LRTEPQSTEPGS
+144 VP
-156 SAGNGSENQTA
+156 
-167 RGHSKRD
+167 
-174 AAGTS
+174 
-179 QTAARQKAR
+179 
-188 RTERPEA
+188 

-202 DSAATADEPHRRSGG
+202 DPETEPRARTSG

-224 NAANR
+224 NAGNR
-229 DMLTRRLDRE
+229 EMLSRRLDRE
-239 GYSVDAAANGREALA
+239 GYTVDTAANGREALE
-254 KLEAENFDLV
+254 KLEAGGFDLV

-279 QSIRADPRWQEVAV
+279 QSIRADQRWKEVAV

-338 MRDEE
+338 LRDEE
-343 RLRTAQVQSALQE
+343 RLRTAQMETAFQE
-356 AERQKRVA
+356 AERQKLVA
-364 EDTLRNILPGKIAQ
+364 EAMLRNILPGKVAAE
-378 QLQSSG
+378 LQSQG
-384 TVEPMYFEDV
+384 TVEPMYFEDGP
-394 TIGFTDFVG
+394 IGFTDFVG

-422 YFTAFDRIVARYG
+422 YFTAFDRIVSRYG

-443 DSYMFASG
+443 DSYMFVSG

-472 AVKTMA
+472 TVRTMA
-478 RPKEGIE
+478 RPEEGIE

-512 GDSVNFSSRLE
+512 GDSVNFSSGME
-523 SSGAPNRVNLSERTY
+523 SSGAANRVTLSERTY
-538 SRVKDFIRCTP
+538 SRVNDFVRCTP
-549 RGRVTTKDGREVD
+549 RGRVITKDGREAD
-562 MFFADGVYDKLID
+562 MFFADGVHEKLID
-575 SVEEGIPA
+575 SGVEGIPA

-590 IYFQQPVRA
+590 IYFQQPVRPFPA
-599 FPGYLLR
+599 FLLNRHA

>member
-1 MGTDVAAGTQD
+1 M
-12 SAALS
+12 
-17 KIRHDLKTPLNQII
+17 
-31 GYAEMLLEDAGA
+31 
-43 AQCGDAETSLR
+43 
-54 RLLDSAQAC
+54 
-63 LEVQNR
+63 
-69 LLGRNPQEVRAEHL
+69 QE
-83 SELKE
+83 
-88 DQTARSMYM
+88 TARCCP
-97 GEILSELRVNQAPEE
+97 GGWNARATLSIRP
-112 WADDLDRLSTAASHL
+112 
-127 GTLAREAPARWA
+127 
-139 QSAAP
+139 
-144 LRTEPQSTEPGS
+144 RTDG
-156 SAGNGSENQTA
+156 
-167 RGHSKRD
+167 
-174 AAGTS
+174 
-179 QTAARQKAR
+179 
-188 RTERPEA
+188 
-195 ALWLPGS
+195 
-202 DSAATADEPHRRSGG
+202 RRS
-217 RILVVDD
+217 RSWKPE
-224 NAANR
+224 R
-229 DMLTRRLDRE
+229 
-239 GYSVDAAANGREALA
+239 
-254 KLEAENFDLV
+254 FDLV

-279 QSIRADPRWQEVAV
+279 QSIRANQRWKEVAV

-338 MRDEE
+338 LRDEE
-343 RLRTAQVQSALQE
+343 RLRTAQMETAFQE
-356 AERQKRVA
+356 AERQKQVA
-364 EDTLRNILPGKIAQ
+364 ETMLRNILPAKIAEE
-378 QLQSSG
+378 LQSQG

-422 YFTAFDRIVARYG
+422 YFTAFDRIVSRYG

-443 DSYMFASG
+443 DSYMFVSG

-472 AVKTMA
+472 TVRTMA
-478 RPKEGIE
+478 RPDEGIE

-512 GDSVNFSSRLE
+512 GDSVNFSSRME

-538 SRVKDFIRCTP
+538 SRVKDFVRCTP
-549 RGRVTTKDGREVD
+549 RGRVITKDGREAD
-562 MFFADGVYDKLID
+562 MFFAEGVHEKLID
-575 SVEEGIPA
+575 SGVEGIPA

-590 IYFQQPVRA
+590 IYFQQAVRA
-599 FPGYLLR
+599 FPAFLLRPESRS

>member
-1 MGTDVAAGTQD
+1 METEIAEGPLAP
-12 SAALS
+12 AALS
-17 KIRHDLKTPLNQII
+17 KIRHDLKTPLNHII
-31 GYAEMLLEDAGA
+31 GYAEMLLEDAESAGRA
-43 AQCGDAETSLR
+43 EAETALR
-54 RLLDSAQAC
+54 RLLDSAQTC
-63 LEVQNR
+63 LEVQGR
-69 LLGRNPQEVRAEHL
+69 LLTREPEELRPEHFQ
-83 SELKE
+83 ELKE
-88 DQTARSMYM
+88 DQTARSAYM
-97 GEILSELRVNQAPEE
+97 SEILAELRAEPASPE
-112 WADDLDRLSTAASHL
+112 WAQDLDKL
-127 GTLAREAPARWA
+127 GIAVCNLGMLAEKVSAKWTQGENPPVEACAPRVEAPV
-139 QSAAP
+139 P
-144 LRTEPQSTEPGS
+144 
-156 SAGNGSENQTA
+156 
-167 RGHSKRD
+167 
-174 AAGTS
+174 
-179 QTAARQKAR
+179 
-188 RTERPEA
+188 

-202 DSAATADEPHRRSGG
+202 EPETEPRAQTSG

-224 NAANR
+224 NAGNR
-229 DMLTRRLDRE
+229 DMLSRRLERE
-239 GYSVDAAANGREALA
+239 GYSVDTAANGREALD
-254 KLEAENFDLV
+254 KLEAGGFDLV

-279 QSIRADPRWQEVAV
+279 QSIRANQRWKEVAV

-338 MRDEE
+338 LRDEE
-343 RLRTAQVQSALQE
+343 RLRTAQMETAFQE
-356 AERQKRVA
+356 AERQKLVA
-364 EDTLRNILPGKIAQ
+364 EAMLRNILPGKVAAE
-378 QLQSSG
+378 LQSLG
-384 TVEPMYFEDV
+384 TVQPMYFEDV

-422 YFTAFDRIVARYG
+422 YFTAFDRIVSRYG

-443 DSYMFASG
+443 DSYMFVSG

-472 AVKTMA
+472 TVRTMA
-478 RPKEGIE
+478 RPDEGIE

-512 GDSVNFSSRLE
+512 GDSVNFSSRME

-538 SRVKDFIRCTP
+538 SRVKDFVRCTP
-549 RGRVTTKDGREVD
+549 RGRVITKDGREAD
-562 MFFADGVYDKLID
+562 MFFADGVYEKLID
-575 SVEEGIPA
+575 SGVEGIPA

-590 IYFQQPVRA
+590 IYFQQAVRA
-599 FPGYLLR
+599 FPAFLLPSPT

>member
-1 MGTDVAAGTQD
+1 
-12 SAALS
+12 
-17 KIRHDLKTPLNQII
+17 
-31 GYAEMLLEDAGA
+31 
-43 AQCGDAETSLR
+43 
-54 RLLDSAQAC
+54 
-63 LEVQNR
+63 VQER
-69 LLGRNPQEVRAEHL
+69 LLGRHPHELRIEHFE
-83 SELKE
+83 ELKE
-88 DQTARSMYM
+88 DQKARSIYM
-97 GEILSELRVNQAPEE
+97 EEILAELRASTAPEE
-112 WADDLDRLSTAASHL
+112 WGEDIARIATPVTNL
-127 GTLAREAPARWA
+127 GTLAHEVHARW
-139 QSAAP
+139 
-144 LRTEPQSTEPGS
+144 T
-156 SAGNGSENQTA
+156 
-167 RGHSKRD
+167 RG
-174 AAGTS
+174 AAGPAATS
-179 QTAARQKAR
+179 NTPDAVRTGNQK
-188 RTERPEA
+188 T
-195 ALWLPGS
+195 ALWLPDS
-202 DSAATADEPHRRSGG
+202 DADAAAHDPVSSECGQKSGG

-229 DMLTRRLDRE
+229 DMLSRRLDRE
-239 GYSVDAAANGREALA
+239 GYWVDTAADGREALD
-254 KLEAENFDLV
+254 KLDEQNFDLV

-279 QSIRADPRWQEVAV
+279 QRIRADPRWREVAV

-338 MRDEE
+338 LREEE
-343 RLRTAQVQSALQE
+343 RLRAGQVEMAFRE
-356 AERQKRVA
+356 AERQKGVA
-364 EDTLRNILPGKIAQ
+364 EDMLRNILPAKIAQ

-403 FTLAT
+403 FTVAT

-413 EEIVGLLHE
+413 EEIVGVLHE
-422 YFTAFDRIVARYG
+422 FFTAFDRIVARYG

-443 DSYMFASG
+443 DSYMFVSG

-457 SHPVDAVLAALEMVE
+457 SHPVDAVLTALEMVE
-472 AVKTMA
+472 TVRSMG
-478 RPKEGIE
+478 RMDQGIE
-485 WQMRVGLHTGPV
+485 WQMRVGVHTGPV

-523 SSGAPNRVNLSERTY
+523 SSSAPNRVNLSERTY

-549 RGRVTTKDGREVD
+549 RGRVVTKDGREVD
-562 MFFADGVYDKLID
+562 MFFADGVHEKLID
-575 SVEEGIPA
+575 VSTEGIPA

-590 IYFQQPVRA
+590 IYFQQAVPSFPA
-599 FPGYLLR
+599 FLLRPLNA